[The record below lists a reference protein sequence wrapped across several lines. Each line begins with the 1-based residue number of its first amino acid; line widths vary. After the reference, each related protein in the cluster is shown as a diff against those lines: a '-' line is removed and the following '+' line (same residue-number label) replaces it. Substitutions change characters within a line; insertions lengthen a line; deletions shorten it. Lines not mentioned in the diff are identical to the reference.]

1 MLLPLQGITV
11 VSLEQAIA
19 APFATRQLA
28 DLGARIIKIER
39 PEVGDFARG
48 YDTTVNG
55 LSSHF
60 VWTNR
65 SKSSVT
71 LDLKKPEGQQILH
84 ELLAEADVFIQN
96 LAPGA
101 VDRIGFSPYALKEK
115 YPKLIVCGISG
126 YGSFGPYRDK
136 KAYDLL
142 IQCEAGLLS
151 ITGTEDTPCKAGIP
165 IADIAA
171 GMYAYTGI
179 LTALITRGQTG
190 KGTVM
195 EVSMLEALGEWMG
208 FPMYYSSY
216 GGNEPQ
222 RTGANHATI
231 YPYGPFATGDQ
242 KLVFLSV
249 QNEREWERFCESML
263 EQPKLSEDPRFQG
276 NSNRLMHSELLKSLI
291 DDVFQRLTAA
301 ETIDR
306 LEAAQIANASL
317 NTTKEFFNH
326 PQLKVRDR
334 WREVD
339 TPAGKVQALIP
350 PVTMEGVDIVMD
362 PVPALGQHNES
373 ILQEL
378 GYDSKTIMDLKQS
391 EVI

>member
-1 MLLPLQGITV
+1 MLPLKGITV

-28 DLGARIIKIER
+28 DLGARVIKIER

-65 SKSSVT
+65 SKESLT

-84 ELLAEADVFIQN
+84 QLLAEADVFVQN

-101 VDRIGFSPYALKEK
+101 VDRLGFSPSGLKAL
-115 YPKLIVCGISG
+115 YPRLIICGISG

-151 ITGTEDTPCKAGIP
+151 ITGTEETPSKSGIA

-171 GMYAYTGI
+171 GMYAYSGI
-179 LTALITRGQTG
+179 LTALIARGQTG

-208 FPMYYSSY
+208 YPMYYGSY
-216 GGNEPQ
+216 SGKDPE

-231 YPYGPFATGDQ
+231 YPYGPFAAGDQ
-242 KLVFLSV
+242 KLVFLGI
-249 QNEREWERFCESML
+249 QNEREWEHFCHKVL
-263 EQPKLSEDPRFQG
+263 EQPQLTSDARFKG
-276 NSNRLMHSELLKSLI
+276 NSNRLKHSSSLKSLI
-291 DDVFQRLTAA
+291 DEVFQRFTAA
-301 ETIDR
+301 QIIDR

-317 NTTKEFFNH
+317 NTTREFFEH
-326 PQLKVRDR
+326 PQLKVRNR

-339 TPAGKVQALIP
+339 TQAGTIQALIP
-350 PVTMEGVDIVMD
+350 PVTMENLSLVMN
-362 PVPALGQHNES
+362 PVPAVGEHNES
-373 ILQEL
+373 ILKLL
-378 GYDSKTIMDLKQS
+378 GYSKESITALKQS

>member
-1 MLLPLQGITV
+1 MLPLQGITV

-84 ELLAEADVFIQN
+84 ELLTEADVFIQN

-101 VDRIGFSPYALKEK
+101 VDRIGFSPYSLKEK
-115 YPKLIVCGISG
+115 YPNLIVCGISG
-126 YGSFGPYRDK
+126 YGSFGPFRDK

-142 IQCEAGLLS
+142 IQCEAGMLS

-216 GGNEPQ
+216 GGIEPQ

-249 QNEREWERFCESML
+249 QNEREWERFCEIVL
-263 EQPKLSEDPRFQG
+263 EQPKLSKDPRFQG

-291 DDVFQRLTAA
+291 DEVFQRLTAV

-326 PQLKVRDR
+326 PQLKVRNR

-350 PVTMEGVDIVMD
+350 PVTMEGIDIVMG

-373 ILQEL
+373 ILQEI
-378 GYDSKTIMDLKQS
+378 GYDSKTIVDLKQS
-391 EVI
+391 GVI

>member
-1 MLLPLQGITV
+1 MLPLQGITV

-39 PEVGDFARG
+39 PEVGDFARE

-65 SKSSVT
+65 SKLSVT
-71 LDLKKPEGQQILH
+71 LDLKKAEGQQILH
-84 ELLAEADVFIQN
+84 KLLTEADVFIQN

-101 VDRIGFSPYALKEK
+101 VDRLGFSSSALQEK
-115 YPKLIVCGISG
+115 YPRLIVCGISG

-142 IQCEAGLLS
+142 IQCETGLVS
-151 ITGTEDTPCKAGIP
+151 ITGTEDTPCKAGIA

-171 GMYAYTGI
+171 GMYAYSGI

-208 FPMYYSSY
+208 YPMYYSSY
-216 GGNEPQ
+216 GGNDPK
-222 RTGANHATI
+222 RTGTNHATI
-231 YPYGPFATGDQ
+231 YPYGPFAAGDQ
-242 KLVFLSV
+242 KLVFLGI
-249 QNEREWERFCESML
+249 QNEREWERFCERVL
-263 EQPKLSEDPRFQG
+263 EQPKLMEDPRFKG
-276 NSNRLMHSELLKSLI
+276 NSNRLKHSKVLKSLI
-291 DDVFQRLTAA
+291 DDVFQSLTAA
-301 ETIDR
+301 EIINR

-339 TPAGKVQALIP
+339 TPTGKVQALIP
-350 PVTMEGVDIVMD
+350 PVTMEEVDIVMD
-362 PVPALGQHNES
+362 PVPAVGQHNES

-378 GYDSKTIMDLKQS
+378 GYDAKTIMDLKQS
-391 EVI
+391 GVI